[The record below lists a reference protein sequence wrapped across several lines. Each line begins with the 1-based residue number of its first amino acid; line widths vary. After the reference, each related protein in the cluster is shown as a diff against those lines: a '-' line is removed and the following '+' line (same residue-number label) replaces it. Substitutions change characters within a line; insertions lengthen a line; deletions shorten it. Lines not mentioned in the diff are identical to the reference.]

1 METRRTV
8 STDPSTQ
15 PRKEST
21 HLSRS
26 EIYRYEIDR
35 KSKRPKARARNKAR
49 GEFLGILI
57 PKTCG

>member
-26 EIYRYEIDR
+26 GINRYIIDR
-35 KSKRPKARARNKAR
+35 KSERAKSRARNKAR
-49 GEFLGILI
+49 GEFLVISV
-57 PKTCG
+57 PKDEP